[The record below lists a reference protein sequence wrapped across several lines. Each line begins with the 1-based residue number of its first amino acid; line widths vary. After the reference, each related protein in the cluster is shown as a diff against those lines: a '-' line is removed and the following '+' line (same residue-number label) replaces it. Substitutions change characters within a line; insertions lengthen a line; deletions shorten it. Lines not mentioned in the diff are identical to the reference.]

1 MRRDDKVGLL
11 ISVLGPR
18 ETQTG
23 INVEVAGLGC
33 WQTCDDTSAG
43 SSQQRRLPAF
53 AAFTL
58 PNMAAIVAWETQRC
72 GTGIAGGTLGERV
85 TFGRMGVTETPAVV
99 FSVQISMRGF
109 SASRSGTGYRK
120 LCRKF
125 TSFSEPLPQSYQEDP
140 LSSRCANTSALPAHS
155 TLSVKSSQIHEQAR
169 EKFPHSLH
177 KTTQRHYHT
186 ALTANANL
194 FKIHPREPLRSHHSF
209 TCTATYP
216 NARPSM
222 TIKP

>member
-11 ISVLGPR
+11 ISALGPR

-99 FSVQISMRGF
+99 FSVQISSEGSVLADREQVTENYAGN
-109 SASRSGTGYRK
+109 SLHSRNRI
-120 LCRKF
+120 
-125 TSFSEPLPQSYQEDP
+125 PQSHQEDL
-140 LSSRCANTSALPAHS
+140 LSSRCANTNALPAHS

-169 EKFPHSLH
+169 EKFSRLPH
-177 KTTQRHYHT
+177 KTTQGTYRKS
-186 ALTANANL
+186 LTSKANL
-194 FKIHPREPLRSHHSF
+194 FDIHPREPLRRHHSF
-209 TCTATYP
+209 TCTATYSI
-216 NARPSM
+216 A
-222 TIKP
+222 

>member
-85 TFGRMGVTETPAVV
+85 AFGRMGVTETPAVV

-125 TSFSEPLPQSYQEDP
+125 ASFSEPH
-140 LSSRCANTSALPAHS
+140 SAVSPRRPIVFQVREHERIAS
-155 TLSVKSSQIHEQAR
+155 TLNFIGKV
-169 EKFPHSLH
+169 FPDS
-177 KTTQRHYHT
+177 
-186 ALTANANL
+186 
-194 FKIHPREPLRSHHSF
+194 
-209 TCTATYP
+209 
-216 NARPSM
+216 
-222 TIKP
+222 